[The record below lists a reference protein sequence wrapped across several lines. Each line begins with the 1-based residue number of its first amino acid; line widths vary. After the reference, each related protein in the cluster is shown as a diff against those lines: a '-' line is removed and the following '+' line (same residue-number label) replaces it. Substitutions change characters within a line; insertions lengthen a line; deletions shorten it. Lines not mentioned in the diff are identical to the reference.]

1 VLAVKKCAIP
11 YVPPRTEAAMRSTPL
26 LRVVST
32 FWEHTMMTVSTRY
45 RGRQAW
51 MAATS
56 ADRDRHTA
64 ITADVPNQNL
74 MPYCRYRFSLQM
86 ATAVVKQQP
95 GALRRK
101 PASLH
106 CLLVWFAV
114 LSAEWRSTA
123 WRLFLHVLPF
133 AEKASKGCCKEAA
146 GTHSLHQTGMM
157 AVSST
162 VPDTNFC
169 NALL

>member
-1 VLAVKKCAIP
+1 MYDHNRLKTKMTSPAGQRFTPRVKKCVTP

-32 FWEHTMMTVSTRY
+32 FWEHTMMTVRTRY

-56 ADRDRHTA
+56 ADRDRQTA

-86 ATAVVKQQP
+86 ATTVAKQQP

-101 PASLH
+101 PAPAALIA
-106 CLLVWFAV
+106 CV
-114 LSAEWRSTA
+114 LW
-123 WRLFLHVLPF
+123 
-133 AEKASKGCCKEAA
+133 
-146 GTHSLHQTGMM
+146 
-157 AVSST
+157 
-162 VPDTNFC
+162 
-169 NALL
+169 

>member
-86 ATAVVKQQP
+86 ATTVAKQQP

-101 PASLH
+101 PASAALPTCVVCCAVSRKVQH
-106 CLLVWFAV
+106 CLEAV
-114 LSAEWRSTA
+114 LCVLFFGRESRQ
-123 WRLFLHVLPF
+123 RLL
-133 AEKASKGCCKEAA
+133 
-146 GTHSLHQTGMM
+146 
-157 AVSST
+157 
-162 VPDTNFC
+162 
-169 NALL
+169 

>member
-1 VLAVKKCAIP
+1 MLAVKKCAIP

-32 FWEHTMMTVSTRY
+32 FWEHTMMTVRTRY

-51 MAATS
+51 MAGTS

-86 ATAVVKQQP
+86 ATTVAKQQP

-101 PASLH
+101 PASAYLCGLLRCQQKGAALPRGCSVCVIFWQRKQAKAAVRKQQVPPH
-106 CLLVWFAV
+106 CIELV
-114 LSAEWRSTA
+114 S
-123 WRLFLHVLPF
+123 
-133 AEKASKGCCKEAA
+133 C
-146 GTHSLHQTGMM
+146 
-157 AVSST
+157 
-162 VPDTNFC
+162 
-169 NALL
+169 

>member
-1 VLAVKKCAIP
+1 
-11 YVPPRTEAAMRSTPL
+11 
-26 LRVVST
+26 
-32 FWEHTMMTVSTRY
+32 MMTVSTRY

-86 ATAVVKQQP
+86 ATAVAEEQAGVQ
-95 GALRRK
+95 GVSLRL
-101 PASLH
+101 LH

-114 LSAEWRSTA
+114 LSAE
-123 WRLFLHVLPF
+123 
-133 AEKASKGCCKEAA
+133 
-146 GTHSLHQTGMM
+146 
-157 AVSST
+157 
-162 VPDTNFC
+162 
-169 NALL
+169 